1 MGGALSGSPRPN
13 LLRRLAAAFRRIL
26 PSRSAKRFGREGE
39 AAAARYLE
47 KKGYKI
53 LERNFSVRGGE
64 VDIVA
69 EKEGLVFAVEVKS
82 RSNRA
87 FGTPQEAVTPW
98 KARRLL
104 RAGRAYCRRHNISVS
119 KLRADVI
126 AIEAD
131 GSGALNIRHYQNAIS
146 PVIPHTRRR

>member
-1 MGGALSGSPRPN
+1 MGDALSSPPRQRVFN
-13 LLRRLAAAFRRIL
+13 WLATVFRRIL
-26 PSRSAKRFGREGE
+26 PARSAKRFGREGE
-39 AAAARYLE
+39 EAAARYLQ
-47 KKGYKI
+47 KKGYSI

-69 EKEGLVFAVEVKS
+69 EKEGLLFAVEVKS

-87 FGTPQEAVTPW
+87 FGTPAEAVTPL

-126 AIEAD
+126 AIEA
-131 GSGALNIRHYQNAIS
+131 GASGALNIRHYQNAI
-146 PVIPHTRRR
+146 PAVIPHSKRR

>member
-1 MGGALSGSPRPN
+1 MGKPLKSQASQRVFN
-13 LLRRLAAAFRRIL
+13 WLANVFRRIL
-26 PSRSAKRFGREGE
+26 PARSAKRFGREGE
-39 AAAARYLE
+39 EAAARYLQ

-53 LERNFSVRGGE
+53 LERNFRVRGGE

-69 EKEGLVFAVEVKS
+69 EKEGLIFAVEVKA

-87 FGTPQEAVTPW
+87 FGTPAEAVTPL

-104 RAGRAYCRRHNISVS
+104 RAGHAYCRRHDISVS

-126 AIEAD
+126 AIEA
-131 GSGALNIRHYQNAIS
+131 GPSGALNIRHYQNAVS
-146 PVIPHTRRR
+146 PVIPHSRRK